1 MRITRLTTFNFQ
13 GLAGKREFDLSSP
26 LYLVADKNGTGKSS
40 FLNAFRYALTG
51 VEPAGGLRT
60 FGTGGTA
67 VVLTTED
74 GQTYTRQKRKGGST
88 ECYIGQT
95 KSGVKAFNAS
105 LAEHLGV
112 SEGILRVISS
122 GEILAAMKPQEFETF
137 LLGYM
142 KPVNIE
148 DILAW
153 SGLSDSDKSQLNQ
166 WIGKPDATSADLNA
180 LYKKCYRMRTTMN
193 RELTVEGGRITND
206 AQRLTPPQKKREEYE
221 TAWKE
226 LLEKQKAAARYA
238 SELKAYEKAVEDKK
252 QQEEMRTGLMKQLEE
267 LPKEK
272 PDEKEK
278 EKLDTEKH
286 LLAEQQVAFQKNI
299 ASFESLGASLKKA
312 LTTLNQPVCPL
323 SDKLK
328 CTTDKSGIRS
338 ELEESIKKAD
348 ESVEQ
353 EKKRLADITAKLD
366 KNAEALKALDKQQ
379 MEYDRRM
386 AVEKQLE
393 ALKKMIRPLPEKPA
407 EPEDKD
413 IDNKVVQAKKELDNF
428 DEYMSYLE
436 AKRKFIEKR
445 NHYRTVDAIV
455 NAIAPKGPIREKMTE
470 TFLKNFEAACNER
483 AKKMGNDIEIRFLL
497 QQGIHVYARVKAG
510 VRPIPFEA
518 LSAGEKIRVLFVLM
532 DLLAEMSG
540 YRVLVM
546 DELSVLDR
554 DGFAALLDTL
564 MEHKDMFDNALLC
577 MVNHEGLVEEAE
589 KRGLTIYAATEE
601 PKAEEPKTEEQKNE

>member
-67 VVLTTED
+67 VVLATED

-166 WIGKPDATSADLNA
+166 WIGKPDATSEDLNA

-193 RELTVEGGRITND
+193 RDLIVEGGRITND

-238 SELKAYEKAVEDKK
+238 SELKAYEKAVADKK
-252 QQEEMRTGLMKQLEE
+252 QQEEMRTGLMKQLEG

-286 LLAEQQVAFQKNI
+286 LLAEQQAAFQKNI

-328 CTTDKSGIRS
+328 CTTDKSGICS

-379 MEYDRRM
+379 MEYDRRV

-393 ALKKMIRPLPEKPA
+393 ALEKMIRPLPEKPA

-428 DEYMSYLE
+428 DEYMFYLE

-455 NAIAPKGPIREKMTE
+455 NAIAPKGPVREKMTE

-483 AKKMGNDIEIRFLL
+483 AKKMGDDMEIRFLL

-510 VRPIPFEA
+510 ARPIPFEA

-589 KRGLTIYAATEE
+589 KRGLTVYAATEE
-601 PKAEEPKTEEQKNE
+601 LKAEEPKTEE